1 VGRSVK
7 EDLCGFPFFRMEDDG
22 LAHHLPIAGRPSEV
36 ELPDG
41 TSVHLDPQLFRVPER
56 LFDVDDANSN
66 NNNNLHGTV
75 QHGKNGA
82 HVALHK
88 LVHASLDACDVDLR
102 RDLAN
107 TVLLTGAGSQFK
119 YFPERLQREV
129 ASLLPPAFKAK
140 VVCPAP
146 VERRFGA
153 WLGGSVLASL
163 GSFQQLWL
171 SRAQYEE
178 LGPDRAEARF
188 AEV

>member
-1 VGRSVK
+1 VK
-7 EDLCGFPFFRMEDDG
+7 EDLCGFPLFRMEDDG

-41 TSVHLDPQLFRVPER
+41 TSVQLDPQLFRVPER
-56 LFDVDDANSN
+56 LFDDDTAN
-66 NNNNLHGTV
+66 NNNINNGIAEGKVGT
-75 QHGKNGA
+75 

-88 LVHASLDACDVDLR
+88 MVHASLDACDVDLR

-107 TVLLTGAGSQFK
+107 TILLTGAGSQFK

-129 ASLLPPAFKAK
+129 AALLPPAFKAK

-171 SRAQYEE
+171 SRAQYAEM
-178 LGPDRAEARF
+178 GPDRAEARF
-188 AEV
+188 AEA